1 MVFYHRKFKISLVI
15 ITVLWI
21 LLPMQ
26 AEATNNAI
34 DVDALEKGNGIAVDE
49 VFDTYHM
56 QDMEEELDTLFPD
69 MDISLKEIF
78 TSIFM
83 GEIENTF
90 DYFIDNI
97 WKLFAGELSEFKSVF
112 VLVLSLGII
121 SALFTN
127 FMDIFENHQIADIS
141 FYFAYMLLMTI
152 LLRIFEAVSNV
163 ASEALENLL
172 VFMKLLIP
180 SYFTAVSVAAGTTTA
195 YVFYRLML
203 ILIYGIEYVLSEA
216 MLPFIYTYTFLS
228 IVNGLWIEERLTT
241 ILELIQKGVAY
252 ALKTILTVIS
262 GISVL
267 QAMITPVIDSVKIAT
282 LQKAVSVIPG
292 IGNFANG
299 VSELVIGSAV
309 LIKNS
314 IGVLMIIVLLILC
327 MVPLVKLVTVSGL
340 LKGSAAFV
348 GVICDKRMTNCIDR
362 IGDATWM
369 LLRMTMTAMILFII
383 TIAIVVCS
391 TNRGV
396 V

>member
-34 DVDALEKGNGIAVDE
+34 DADALEKGNGIAVDE